1 MVAQIC
7 LSVHSQKLLS
17 LDELFNLAD
26 EQSQS
31 IKVKKTVVEGAEKTV
46 QSAVSQR
53 RPDFDAELNLGYL
66 GNGLLGDRSFNKWTK
81 VENPHFTN
89 NLTLKAKQVVYAG
102 GAISSGIELARI
114 GRQFAQL
121 DLENNRQEVRM
132 FLTELYF
139 NLCRL
144 KNQTKVL
151 EENIRLTDTLIANVN
166 SMVKQGMS
174 LKNDITR
181 FELQKEKLK
190 LQRQKMLD
198 AQSII
203 NYQIVSTLHLDSV
216 VKIEPD
222 TSFLSTTPSLQN
234 EDYWQQE
241 ALTSNLLLQLAENA
255 IKRNGQNIKMS
266 RSSKLPKVAFVAED
280 HLDGPITT
288 EVPVIDKNFNYWFV
302 GIGIQYSISSFY
314 KKNDDLEKA
323 RVELRAAEEQRILAQ
338 EQINTAVQAAYTN
351 FLTVKSDLR
360 IQQKSVQLANENFFV
375 ANNRYINGLCLLSDI
390 IDASNSKLDAELALE
405 NARINVLYN
414 YYQLKYLTSN
424 L

>member
-7 LSVHSQKLLS
+7 LSVHAQKLLS

-66 GNGLLGDRSFNKWTK
+66 GNGLLGDRSFNKWTN

-181 FELQKEKLK
+181 FELQ
-190 LQRQKMLD
+190 
-198 AQSII
+198 
-203 NYQIVSTLHLDSV
+203 
-216 VKIEPD
+216 
-222 TSFLSTTPSLQN
+222 
-234 EDYWQQE
+234 
-241 ALTSNLLLQLAENA
+241 
-255 IKRNGQNIKMS
+255 
-266 RSSKLPKVAFVAED
+266 
-280 HLDGPITT
+280 
-288 EVPVIDKNFNYWFV
+288 
-302 GIGIQYSISSFY
+302 
-314 KKNDDLEKA
+314 
-323 RVELRAAEEQRILAQ
+323 
-338 EQINTAVQAAYTN
+338 
-351 FLTVKSDLR
+351 
-360 IQQKSVQLANENFFV
+360 
-375 ANNRYINGLCLLSDI
+375 
-390 IDASNSKLDAELALE
+390 
-405 NARINVLYN
+405 
-414 YYQLKYLTSN
+414 
-424 L
+424 